1 MSGIDRLL
9 EVMAQLRDPQGGCPW
24 DREQT
29 FASIAPYTIEE
40 AYEVADAIA
49 RNEPDALVDELG
61 DLLFQVVFHAQMA
74 SESDWFGFDDV
85 VDAIV
90 DKMQRRHPH
99 VFGDA
104 QVADA
109 TEQTREW
116 EAQKAAERRAQARTA
131 GTPNS
136 ALSELDGVPVGL
148 AALVRARKLQSRAAR
163 VGFDWSHSDAVMGK
177 VVEELDELREAMT
190 GPRDR
195 EAVEAELG
203 DLLFSCVNLARHL
216 GIDADGALRRANL
229 KFEDRF
235 RDMEERCEHGQR
247 TLEGCTV
254 EELDVLWNQAKT
266 RRP

>member
-1 MSGIDRLL
+1 MGSTGCWRLWRSCAIHREAVPGIASR
-9 EVMAQLRDPQGGCPW
+9 PSP
-24 DREQT
+24 
-29 FASIAPYTIEE
+29 SIAPYTIEE

-136 ALSELDGVPVGL
+136 ALSELDGVPVWTRSSRTG
-148 AALVRARKLQSRAAR
+148 AKTAEPSGASRIRLV
-163 VGFDWSHSDAVMGK
+163 
-177 VVEELDELREAMT
+177 
-190 GPRDR
+190 
-195 EAVEAELG
+195 
-203 DLLFSCVNLARHL
+203 
-216 GIDADGALRRANL
+216 ALRRS
-229 KFEDRF
+229 D
-235 RDMEERCEHGQR
+235 GQGGGR
-247 TLEGCTV
+247 
-254 EELDVLWNQAKT
+254 A
-266 RRP
+266 